1 MKRIITIIFT
11 VLLLTALV
19 SCQSEPQITPD
30 VTTALP
36 ETTEEEI
43 AFEIN
48 ASNFESFT
56 IVRPEDCGSDTLTA
70 ATRIKTALSEMGFDM
85 RIRDDFVRDGDPIPQ
100 DNLEILI
107 GKTNRDASKNYYKSL
122 KRDDYVITFEE
133 NKLIIVG
140 GSDKATL
147 KAAQS
152 FIEGELKTA
161 GKTVTFPCGLLR
173 SKTGEYPVSDL
184 LLCERS
190 ISEYE
195 IILPK
200 NTDAIANHAASLI
213 SERIEAVSGWV
224 ISSVKEKDAT
234 GKAELRLT
242 YDTGI
247 KDDQYVFNK
256 TEQGFE
262 LRATKRTMLYAVRE
276 LTDMLTAAEYSEKP
290 DITPDI
296 LSEVNTMEIPTCS
309 LPDTLIGKAPVALC
323 DQLNKKAVV
332 IDLNAPDPTSDSA
345 VIWEWKPSSANGF
358 AGAGFSYGIDDVKLR
373 YSPVLQKYVVCV
385 TSSSGFMGIAEYP
398 SGKKVWEVNASGF
411 GPHSIEYL
419 PNGLVACALSGN
431 GNEEKNEIRIYAVDK
446 NGNPTQEYVRELF
459 LSAHAVH
466 WDSEFGVLWAMG
478 SKEIIAYEI
487 SGTPESPKMVR
498 IEGLGC
504 NIGSGGHDFSA
515 IPNENG
521 LYWFS
526 TSSVRIFNKYENK
539 LISDYTGNGNISVK
553 SVKSICELPDGRI
566 IRAVATNV
574 YKSHDTDTLTVF
586 TPNESGSYT
595 KTEYVFGDRAFYKA
609 RPFMLH

>member
-1 MKRIITIIFT
+1 
-11 VLLLTALV
+11 
-19 SCQSEPQITPD
+19 
-30 VTTALP
+30 
-36 ETTEEEI
+36 
-43 AFEIN
+43 
-48 ASNFESFT
+48 
-56 IVRPEDCGSDTLTA
+56 
-70 ATRIKTALSEMGFDM
+70 
-85 RIRDDFVRDGDPIPQ
+85 
-100 DNLEILI
+100 
-107 GKTNRDASKNYYKSL
+107 
-122 KRDDYVITFEE
+122 
-133 NKLIIVG
+133 
-140 GSDKATL
+140 
-147 KAAQS
+147 
-152 FIEGELKTA
+152 
-161 GKTVTFPCGLLR
+161 
-173 SKTGEYPVSDL
+173 
-184 LLCERS
+184 
-190 ISEYE
+190 
-195 IILPK
+195 
-200 NTDAIANHAASLI
+200 
-213 SERIEAVSGWV
+213 
-224 ISSVKEKDAT
+224 
-234 GKAELRLT
+234 
-242 YDTGI
+242 
-247 KDDQYVFNK
+247 
-256 TEQGFE
+256 
-262 LRATKRTMLYAVRE
+262 
-276 LTDMLTAAEYSEKP
+276 
-290 DITPDI
+290 
-296 LSEVNTMEIPTCS
+296 MEIPTYS

-373 YSPVLQKYVVCV
+373 YSPVLQKYAVCV

-526 TSSVRIFNKYENK
+526 PPR
-539 LISDYTGNGNISVK
+539 L
-553 SVKSICELPDGRI
+553 
-566 IRAVATNV
+566 
-574 YKSHDTDTLTVF
+574 
-586 TPNESGSYT
+586 
-595 KTEYVFGDRAFYKA
+595 
-609 RPFMLH
+609 